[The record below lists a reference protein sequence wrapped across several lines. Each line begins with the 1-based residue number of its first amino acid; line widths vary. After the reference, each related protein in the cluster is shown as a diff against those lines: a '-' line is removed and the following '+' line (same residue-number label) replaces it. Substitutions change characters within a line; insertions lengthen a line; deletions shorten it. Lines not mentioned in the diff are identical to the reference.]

1 MRLIIFVLALIAG
14 AKIWIQEGGYRTAA
28 EEVILRAYQT
38 QAADACTRAA
48 TDLAQAGIP
57 DIATDWSSGV
67 EAHFSAGNPA
77 LPVRI
82 WDFDNEQW
90 NARFRQAHL
99 ILSQANARASCSYD
113 IVAGKATIEKRPAT

>member
-1 MRLIIFVLALIAG
+1 MRLIILTLALIAG

-38 QAADACTRAA
+38 QAASACAHAA
-48 TDLAQAGIP
+48 ANLAQAGIP
-57 DIATDWSSGV
+57 DIATNWSSGV

-99 ILSQANARASCSYD
+99 ILSQANAGASCSYE
-113 IVAGKATIEKRPAT
+113 IMAGKASIEKRPAT